1 MSKHVIKVYQIS
13 KYITLSQKL
22 GGSGVLAEWL
32 MGFIFPKDQG
42 EHQQLK
48 SVQTKKTNTTSHN
61 PHSSQIQVQSFPC
74 DSPTNGK
81 LGK

>member
-42 EHQQLK
+42 EHQQK
-48 SVQTKKTNTTSHN
+48 SANKKTNTTSHN
-61 PHSSQIQVQSFPC
+61 PHSFQIQVQSFPC